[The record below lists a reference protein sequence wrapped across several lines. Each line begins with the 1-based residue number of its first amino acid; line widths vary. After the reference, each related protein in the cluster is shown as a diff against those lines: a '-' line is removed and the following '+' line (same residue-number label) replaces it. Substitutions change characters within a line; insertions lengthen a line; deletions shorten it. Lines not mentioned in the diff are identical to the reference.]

1 MKNIKSSDKFRQK
14 LLQVMDGIYDLMELS
29 KEFNL
34 EPTTEDGCIVYTEE
48 DGKTC
53 FQVSGQFDRPSEYL
67 EALLDLVRVNFEP
80 CAIGTFFL
88 NSNMCFLYE
97 AIPDAPFQLGYVSI
111 TSESDKPFGS
121 FWIEEIVPYINRCGY
136 SLGDAS
142 SIFAIASMG
151 KEKYDIPFISDVLKT
166 LNAGFSADEA
176 FALIMSSVDST
187 NKEPTKRTYA
197 GFCLDAALG
206 RRTRLSL
213 WLFMNP
219 ETPMIQ

>member
-1 MKNIKSSDKFRQK
+1 MKNVKSPDKFQQK
-14 LLQVMDGIYDLMELS
+14 LAQVMDGIYDLMEMS
-29 KEFNL
+29 KEYNL
-34 EPTTEDGCIVYTEE
+34 EQTAEDGCIRYTEE
-48 DGKTC
+48 EGKTC

-80 CAIGTFFL
+80 CVMGTFFL
-88 NSNMCFLYE
+88 NSNMCFLYD
-97 AIPDAPFQLGYVSI
+97 AVPDAPFQLGYVSI

-121 FWIEEIVPYINRCGY
+121 FWIEDVVPYINRCGY
-136 SLGDAS
+136 FLGDAS
-142 SIFAIASMG
+142 SIFAIASTG
-151 KEKYDIPFISDVLKT
+151 REKYDLPFVGDVTQT
-166 LNAGFSADEA
+166 LSSGFSSDEA
-176 FALIMSSVDST
+176 LALMFASLDAT
-187 NKEPTKRTYA
+187 KQEPTKRTYA